1 MTIDSLQISLNRD
14 SFLGPLKYQ
23 KYPNLHQHELKK
35 LTNKTWFCKTAALQ
49 GDKWPYTWVTGV
61 VKPPIIKDLWAP
73 TYSWRFWAHLIS
85 PTWDSVDVTPAA
97 QEEIKL
103 LVEERSLQAQPKK
116 IGLRLG
122 GSSEPPK
129 KPSDTFHEILLLLN
143 RDPYN
148 PHITG

>member
-1 MTIDSLQISLNRD
+1 MGPYLQLA
-14 SFLGPLKYQ
+14 FLGP
-23 KYPNLHQHELKK
+23 
-35 LTNKTWFCKTAALQ
+35 
-49 GDKWPYTWVTGV
+49 PY
-61 VKPPIIKDLWAP
+61 I
-73 TYSWRFWAHLIS
+73 TYL
-85 PTWDSVDVTPAA
+85 DSVDVTPAA

-129 KPSDTFHEILLLLN
+129 KPSDTFHEILLLSLN

-148 PHITG
+148 GVL